1 MSDACAEILQDF
13 CSQFYNCYINRGLFS
28 KLALRN
34 ISSCIKAQ
42 DLFVAASKL
51 TAASCMYLLC
61 IFRSRIMFV
70 FGVCRNEHIALM
82 LYAVYMFVIGQKI
95 EQVSIGFLTCLF
107 RLLSRPDVLVRFT
120 IMQVYNYNYL
130 TFESV
135 K

>member
-95 EQVSIGFLTCLF
+95 EQVRSLGQCRIPYVFVQIAIQTRCVGK
-107 RLLSRPDVLVRFT
+107 
-120 IMQVYNYNYL
+120 VYHYAGVQL
-130 TFESV
+130 
-135 K
+135 